1 MLKIVREKSLI
12 GFAVYTAVLG
22 ALVIIDQFWTHL
34 VF

>member
-1 MLKIVREKSLI
+1 MLKIVRERSLY

-22 ALVIIDQFWTHL
+22 LLVIVDQFVTHL